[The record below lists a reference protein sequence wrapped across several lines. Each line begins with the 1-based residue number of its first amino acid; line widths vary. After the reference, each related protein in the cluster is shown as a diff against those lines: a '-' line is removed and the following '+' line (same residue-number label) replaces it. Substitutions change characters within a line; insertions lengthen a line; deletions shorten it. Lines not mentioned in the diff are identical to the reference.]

1 MFGVFGLGEKMSNPN
16 LSGSLNDS
24 GAGSS
29 LTAQSVPQVSPI
41 FSFSLQEGGDIYVY
55 VFDTSTSKI
64 AVITLDDTASE
75 VAYACHTIM
84 SSNSAHNLVW
94 DAVEEF
100 EQDEPNTPNP
110 FRELAQDKE
119 AMQKLNDLLAKI
131 FYDGE

>member
-1 MFGVFGLGEKMSNPN
+1 MFLFLGEKMENPTRKGLN
-16 LSGSLNDS
+16 SASGV
-24 GAGSS
+24 GAGEKA
-29 LTAQSVPQVSPI
+29 LSVPQVSPI

-84 SSNSAHNLVW
+84 SSNVAHNLVW
-94 DAVEEF
+94 DAVEDF
-100 EQDEPNTPNP
+100 QQDEPNTPNP
-110 FRELAQDKE
+110 FRQLAQDKE
-119 AMQKLNDLLAKI
+119 TMQKLNDLLAKI